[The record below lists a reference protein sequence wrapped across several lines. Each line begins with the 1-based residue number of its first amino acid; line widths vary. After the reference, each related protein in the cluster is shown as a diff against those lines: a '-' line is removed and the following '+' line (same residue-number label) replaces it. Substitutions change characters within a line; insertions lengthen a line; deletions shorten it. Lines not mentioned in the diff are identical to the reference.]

1 MNLQNCAT
9 LTDFELARAWFRNK
23 GHLLEKR
30 RVQNFMVMLYD
41 VVIKVFLA
49 YGFCYIHLEYI
60 LLETVVQIFASSAS
74 AR

>member
-1 MNLQNCAT
+1 
-9 LTDFELARAWFRNK
+9 
-23 GHLLEKR
+23 
-30 RVQNFMVMLYD
+30 MVMLYD